1 MGGLDPVLHLL
12 WVKRGLMEVQGK
24 QIQKPPRTETES
36 AGVRFLL
43 DVIELVQRS
52 KTRSEL
58 CCSGLYLREIKAA
71 IYSLGAI
78 SELYCVSRLCY
89 QQLTLLTSC
98 IWFIPHFYP
107 PFQNTANSK
116 PYGNQQ
122 LSVNLTR
129 QQQETL
135 TGSESYKPDHADRFA
150 NTFAKLQ
157 CQHNFIFW
165 RQVLSWRALA
175 SSLGLASWCFLST
188 LYSKGMSLRCFPS
201 SHHTWAKCTAWNW
214 FSFWQ

>member
-1 MGGLDPVLHLL
+1 
-12 WVKRGLMEVQGK
+12 MEVQGR
-24 QIQKPPRTETES
+24 QIQKPPRTAVES

-43 DVIELVQRS
+43 DVTELVQRS

-58 CCSGLYLREIKAA
+58 CCSGLYLREMKAA
-71 IYSLGAI
+71 IYILGAI
-78 SELYCVSRLCY
+78 SELDCVSRLCY

-116 PYGNQQ
+116 TQENQQ
-122 LSVNLTR
+122 LSVNLKFQNPGKSTIISKFNEVTAGHPDC
-129 QQQETL
+129 QL
-135 TGSESYKPDHADRFA
+135 IPDHADRFA
-150 NTFAKLQ
+150 NPFAKLQ

-175 SSLGLASWCFLST
+175 SSLGLVSWCFLNT
-188 LYSKGMSLRCFPS
+188 LYSKGKSLRCFPS
-201 SHHTWAKCTAWNW
+201 SHHSWAKCTACN
-214 FSFWQ
+214 